1 MARKRGLVGSCVF
14 VPQAWN
20 GPKQGRS
27 GAKTF
32 REDVL
37 FVLVAGSSSHGF
49 EAVAVGTAEGE
60 RCRGRR
66 PARWMQRMMQL
77 GLTAE
82 VEGKAREKEAFHV
95 GNSIIQVSEGE
106 TKTTTYLNFLSE
118 C

>member
-1 MARKRGLVGSCVF
+1 MKYGTKTGDGCVF

-20 GPKQGRS
+20 GPKQGSS
-27 GAKTF
+27 GAKTC

-37 FVLVAGSSSHGF
+37 FVLVAGSSSHVF

-77 GLTAE
+77 GFTAE

-95 GNSIIQVSEGE
+95 GQQYHSSIGGRDKDNYILEFFE
-106 TKTTTYLNFLSE
+106 
-118 C
+118 